1 MDETSVKKGPAA
13 KGNSFGVSTAIW
25 DNKSKAGKEY
35 QSVSIKVSYP
45 DKDNKGQYKT
55 RDNLYPFDLENL
67 IKALT
72 ALKADAD
79 EKGIQTGFKA
89 KE

>member
-1 MDETSVKKGPAA
+1 MDQTNIKNGPVA
-13 KGNSFGVSTAIW
+13 KGNSYGVSTAIW

-67 IKALT
+67 ILALT
-72 ALKADAD
+72 ELKKDAE
-79 EKGIQTGFKA
+79 EKGIKTGFEK
-89 KE
+89 K